1 MFTTLMS
8 VEQLA
13 ECSDPLIIDCRFNLG
28 DVQYGERSYLEG
40 HIPGAYYL
48 HLDHHL
54 SSPVAPH
61 TGRHPLPDLTK
72 LGWHLQQLGLS
83 EKRQVVVYD
92 DAGGTVA
99 ARAWWLIRMLGHQ
112 PVALLDGGFPA
123 WQARFPD
130 QLEERI
136 PATAA
141 SAEDISL
148 EPVSLMDAVVTSEQ
162 LEQLLQQRTYLL
174 VDARAAERFRGEV
187 EPIDPVPGHVPGAIN
202 RPFNNNLQD
211 GLFKSADILAEEWQ
225 AMLGKYRPDQVIH
238 MCGSGVTACHN
249 LLAMEHAGLT
259 GAKLYAGSWSEWI
272 RSPSRPVVT
281 N

>member
-13 ECSDPLIIDCRFNLG
+13 ECADPLIIDCRFNLG

-54 SSPVAPH
+54 SSPVTPH
-61 TGRHPLPDLTK
+61 TGRHPLPDLNR
-72 LGWHLQQLGLS
+72 LGWHLQQLGLYPN
-83 EKRQVVVYD
+83 RQVVVYD
-92 DAGGTVA
+92 DASGAIA

-112 PVALLDGGFPA
+112 SVALLDGGFPA
-123 WQARFPD
+123 WQACFPD
-130 QLEERI
+130 RLEDSI
-136 PATAA
+136 PAT
-141 SAEDISL
+141 SACVEEAVFEPISL
-148 EPVSLMDAVVTSEQ
+148 IDATVTSEQ
-162 LEQLLQQRTYLL
+162 LESLLQQRTYLL

-202 RPFNNNLQD
+202 RPFNDNLND
-211 GLFKSADILAEEWQ
+211 GLFKDADTLAEEWQ
-225 AMLGKYRPDQVIH
+225 TLLGSYSPSQVIH

-249 LLAMEHAGLT
+249 LLAMEHAGLV
-259 GAKLYAGSWSEWI
+259 GAKIYAGSWSEWI
-272 RSPSRPVVT
+272 RSPSRPVVA